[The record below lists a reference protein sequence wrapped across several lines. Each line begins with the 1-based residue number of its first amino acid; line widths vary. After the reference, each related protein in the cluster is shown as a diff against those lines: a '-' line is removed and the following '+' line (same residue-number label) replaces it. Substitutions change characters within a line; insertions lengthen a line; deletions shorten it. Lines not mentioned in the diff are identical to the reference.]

1 MKRNTQT
8 SYEQHSARM
17 ASNDGA
23 LPSVATSD
31 AALSRR
37 SFLVGS
43 AKFAALAV
51 PAMTLLLKPQKAE
64 AGYSRYFDYDFDDN
78 DFDYDDDDDDD
89 HDDLVNRP
97 SSE

>member
-37 SFLVGS
+37 SFLVDS
-43 AKFAALAV
+43 AKIAALAV